1 MSRPG
6 SVSVP
11 FDPEAAGRFDDH
23 STTFSAGTGGLDAS
37 RVEVSAAAAERI
49 SRI

>member
-11 FDPEAAGRFDDH
+11 FDPEAAGRFDDL
-23 STTFSAGTGGLDAS
+23 STTFSAGTGGLDAPS
-37 RVEVSAAAAERI
+37 REEVFAATAKRI
-49 SRI
+49 